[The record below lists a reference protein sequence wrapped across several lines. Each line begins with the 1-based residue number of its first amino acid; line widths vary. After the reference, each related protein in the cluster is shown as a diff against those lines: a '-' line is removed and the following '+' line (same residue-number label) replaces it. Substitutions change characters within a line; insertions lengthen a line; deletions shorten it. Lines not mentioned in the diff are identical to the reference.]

1 MNWLGTIHLLTA
13 IAALISGAVV
23 GFARKGTRS
32 HRRVGWIYFVSM
44 VLLNGTAFFIYGLFD
59 GFGPFHF
66 AAIVSGVT
74 VLLGFIA
81 AFWRWP
87 KKTWVAGHAYWMAWS
102 YVGLCA
108 AAVSEVSTRYLHMN
122 FGLTVGIATLVVVGI
137 GSRIIKRHV
146 PRILRE
152 NYGIS

>member
-1 MNWLGTIHLLTA
+1 MTGISRPFPGVQQRDLELHLAQHRIGEIIVRCGTLDKGRG
-13 IAALISGAVV
+13 AADDLATVPLEQ
-23 GFARKGTRS
+23 
-32 HRRVGWIYFVSM
+32 W
-44 VLLNGTAFFIYGLFD
+44 
-59 GFGPFHF
+59 GPFHF

-152 NYGIS
+152 DYGIS